1 MPEGGKKKIAG
12 MPIEY
17 ATIAAGVLAALLW
30 YLHARKSSA
39 AASTAAASNPAVTNV
54 PAATANGQL
63 TDQFGNPIVDANG
76 QPVYGPAPTEGNTLI
91 VPVDQGLSDNQ
102 IQLLLKG
109 QSTQTTD
116 ITKALSSQTKTI
128 DSELSKLGV
137 SITDIVKLQKQA
149 NKTDAEILAA
159 IKSYNTK
166 HKADRPVSK
175 APPPPPSGTT
185 MTVCPWPA
193 WCGSLWGI
201 AGHYYGN
208 GADWPR
214 IWSANSQIKD
224 PNLIYPGQRLFIPGA

>member
-1 MPEGGKKKIAG
+1 MAERKVLG

-17 ATIAAGVLAALLW
+17 ATVAAGVLAALLW
-30 YLHARKSSA
+30 YLHARKTSA
-39 AASTAAASNPAVTNV
+39 AATTAASQNPAVTNV

-76 QPVYGPAPTEGNTLI
+76 QPVYGPSATEGNTLI

-102 IQLLLKG
+102 IKMILKG
-109 QSTQTTD
+109 QTTQTTD
-116 ITKALSSQTKTI
+116 ITKALSSQTTAI
-128 DSELSKLGV
+128 DKELGKLGV
-137 SITDIVKLQKQA
+137 SLTDIANLQKQA
-149 NKTDAEILAA
+149 NKTDAQILSA
-159 IKSYNTK
+159 IQAYNNK
-166 HKADRPVSK
+166 HKADRPVVK
-175 APPPPPSGTT
+175 APPPPPAGTT

-201 AGHYYGN
+201 AAHYYGN

-214 IWSANSQIKD
+214 IWSANSGIKD